1 AGVVASVLVAAAA
14 SPVLSAQSP
23 VERATIDSFRTTLA
37 ADSDLTKVL
46 GILARMRGAAH
57 AAKKDPVVRTELG
70 WALLRAGQV
79 FQSKDTLYAAAD
91 EFYHAVELERHWAYP
106 WYGLGMA
113 DIALELAHA
122 RVIPSVHQPAG
133 ARWLQTAGIAFTN
146 ALKQD
151 PRYRPAAVALA
162 EATLENNFDPQSTDA
177 VALLA
182 PLLDTLNGE
191 PGPFLMLGRLDRRL
205 DSLPNA
211 LVAFDHYLAR
221 GGDSGV
227 GMLEQAR
234 TLFGLDRTAVA
245 ESVYYAGAAAARS
258 ADAIAQYRQDISY
271 VADSAELTAFDGTA
285 PARRLWSAALYREH
299 LGHVSDSGEVVGF
312 DSTVSPSL
320 RSWLDEFWRKRDVAS
335 GQPTGHRLAEHYR
348 RWMYALEH
356 YASTG
361 DDQWFEF
368 NNVYRGG
375 PLPFDDRGVVYIR
388 QGVPDRTTT
397 YIASDL
403 VPPNESWL
411 YFRPGGNIAVHF
423 VAGGT
428 SGWKLVSSLAS
439 IAPWSRPDLVAEFFS
454 SRVEFGPIY
463 MRLAMQA
470 ELDAG
475 RAQMRKM
482 LGAIGQS
489 ADGGALSDNVINATA
504 LGAER
509 LATTAAIRRATTTD
523 ADPIRYPHQLDE
535 IIQTYGASSPEPGQ
549 ARLLVEYALPDMRGM
564 PTRTLPDSSVVYALR
579 FRVQAADG
587 SGHLVLNSDSVRS
600 IHAHRPLG
608 KGQTLIGFALLDV
621 PPAEYRVKV
630 MVSDTSDST
639 GAVWAISGIP
649 APALD
654 GPTLTLSDPILGREG
669 SGLSWVRPDGT
680 IPLNP
685 LNEYP
690 KGSTAVLSYEVGGL
704 MPGASYTTR
713 IEVRKFG
720 ADSAHNAIS
729 ISFPSVA
736 SNSRELISKG
746 LGLGNLARGRYL
758 LILTVSDGTQTAE
771 QTRRIV
777 IAR

>member
-1 AGVVASVLVAAAA
+1 MWVIVGAAPGRRLAA
-14 SPVLSAQSP
+14 QAPA
-23 VERATIDSFRTTLA
+23 ERATIDSFRTALA
-37 ADSDLTKVL
+37 ADSELTRVL
-46 GILARMRGAAH
+46 GTLARTRAAAH

-106 WYGLGMA
+106 WFGLGMA
-113 DIALELAHA
+113 DIALELARA
-122 RVIPSVHQPAG
+122 RVIASVHQPAG

-151 PRYRPAAVALA
+151 STYRPAAVALA
-162 EATLENNFDPQSTDA
+162 KATLENNFDPQSTAA

-191 PGPFLMLGRLDRRL
+191 PEPFLMLGRLDRRL

-211 LVAFDHYLAR
+211 LAAFDHYLAR
-221 GGDSGV
+221 GGDPGV
-227 GMLEQAR
+227 GMLERAR
-234 TLFGLDRTAVA
+234 TLFGLDSTAVA
-245 ESVYYAGAAAARS
+245 ESVYYAGAAAAKS
-258 ADAIAQYRQDISY
+258 PAAVALYRQDIAY
-271 VADSAELTAFDGTA
+271 VADSAELKSFDLTAA
-285 PARRLWSAALYREH
+285 
-299 LGHVSDSGEVVGF
+299 
-312 DSTVSPSL
+312 PSL
-320 RSWLDEFWRKRDVAS
+320 HSWVEEFWSKRDIAS
-335 GQPTGHRLAEHYR
+335 GQPAGHRLAEHYR
-348 RWMYALEH
+348 RWMYALRH

-375 PLPFDDRGVVYIR
+375 QLPFDDRGVVYIR
-388 QGVPDRTTT
+388 QGAPDRTTT

-428 SGWKLVSSLAS
+428 SGWKLVSSLAG
-439 IAPWSRPDLVAEFFS
+439 IAPWSRPDLVADFFS
-454 SRVEFGPIY
+454 SRVDFGPVY
-463 MRLAMQA
+463 MKLAMQA
-470 ELDAG
+470 EMDAG
-475 RAQMRKM
+475 RARMRTM

-489 ADGGALSDNVINATA
+489 TDAGALSDDVINATA
-504 LGAER
+504 LGEER

-523 ADPIRYPHQLDE
+523 DDPIRYPHQLDE
-535 IIQTYGASSPEPGQ
+535 VVQTYGASSPAPGQ
-549 ARLLVEYALPDMRGM
+549 ARLLVEYALPDLTKV
-564 PTRTLPDSSVVYALR
+564 PVRTLPDSSVVYALR
-579 FRVQAADG
+579 LRVQAAD
-587 SGHLVLNSDSVRS
+587 SAGHLALNTDSVRL
-600 IHAHRPLG
+600 IHAHRALA

-630 MVSDTSDST
+630 MISDTSDST
-639 GAVWAISGIP
+639 GAAWAIAGIP

-654 GPTLTLSDPILGREG
+654 GPVLTLSDPILGREG

-704 MPGASYTTR
+704 TPGSSYTTR
-713 IEVRKFG
+713 IAVRKFG
-720 ADSAHNAIS
+720 ADSSHNAIA
-729 ISFPSVA
+729 ITFPTTA
-736 SNSRELISKG
+736 TQSRELISKG
-746 LGLGNLARGRYL
+746 LGLGNLNPGRYL
-758 LILTVSDGTQTAE
+758 LVLTVDDGTHAAE
-771 QTRRIV
+771 RTRRIV
-777 IAR
+777 VGR